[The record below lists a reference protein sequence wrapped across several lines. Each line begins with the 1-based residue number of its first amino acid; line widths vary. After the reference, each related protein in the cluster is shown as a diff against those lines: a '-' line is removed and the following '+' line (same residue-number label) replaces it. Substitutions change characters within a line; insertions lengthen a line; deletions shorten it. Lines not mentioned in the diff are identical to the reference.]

1 MKLTISF
8 TQQDKEYKMSV
19 KELCAK
25 NIADEA
31 EAIEGYYPLLEAL
44 EEEKDEESIAM
55 IKEII
60 SDEKNHMNL
69 LQAIMLEHDEIKI
82 AADDMPEILD
92 YLKRNLK

>member
-1 MKLTISF
+1 MT
-8 TQQDKEYKMSV
+8 V

-31 EAIEGYYPLLEAL
+31 EAIEGYYPLLQAL
-44 EEEKDEESIAM
+44 EEEKDDDAIAI

-69 LQAIMLEHDEIKI
+69 LQVIMMEHDNIKI
-82 AADDMPEILD
+82 AKDEMPEVFD
-92 YLKRNLK
+92 YLKANIK

>member
-1 MKLTISF
+1 MT
-8 TQQDKEYKMSV
+8 V

-44 EEEKDEESIAM
+44 EEEKDDACVALV
-55 IKEII
+55 KEII
-60 SDEKNHMNL
+60 SDEKNHMNI
-69 LQAIMLEHDEIKI
+69 LQMIMLAHDEIKI
-82 AADDMPEILD
+82 AKDEMPVVLE

>member
-1 MKLTISF
+1 
-8 TQQDKEYKMSV
+8 MSV

-44 EEEKDEESIAM
+44 ELEKDEEGIAI

-60 SDEKNHMNL
+60 SDEKNHLNL
-69 LQAIMLEHDEIKI
+69 LQGIMMQYDEIKI
-82 AADDMPEILD
+82 AADDMPEVLD
-92 YLKRNLK
+92 YLKKNLK